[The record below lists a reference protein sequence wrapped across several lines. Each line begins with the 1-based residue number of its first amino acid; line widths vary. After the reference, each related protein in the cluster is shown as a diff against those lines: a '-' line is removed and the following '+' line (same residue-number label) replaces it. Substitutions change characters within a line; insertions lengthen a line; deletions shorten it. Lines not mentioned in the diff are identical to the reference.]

1 MSKPIWASRV
11 VLVVKNMPA
20 MAGDLRDSVW
30 IPGLA
35 RSPGGGHGNPVQC
48 SCLEDTM
55 DRGAWSPQG
64 RRVRHD

>member
-1 MSKPIWASRV
+1 M
-11 VLVVKNMPA
+11 VKNMPA
-20 MAGDLRDSVW
+20 TAGDLRDSVW

-55 DRGAWSPQG
+55 DGGYHGQRGLESTGSQSQT
-64 RRVRHD
+64 

>member
-1 MSKPIWASRV
+1 M
-11 VLVVKNMPA
+11 VKNMPA